1 MEEHDPE
8 AVRRLQD
15 LEAAIT
21 RQEDII
27 DSKKADL
34 KDEKKQ
40 LKELMASLRD
50 AVKELSPLPLEVAGK
65 VGT

>member
-8 AVRRLQD
+8 AVRRLQQI
-15 LEAAIT
+15 EQAIS

-34 KDEKKQ
+34 KDERVQ
-40 LKELMASLRD
+40 LKELMSSLRD
-50 AVKELSPLPLEVAGK
+50 AVKELTPTPLEVAGK
-65 VGT
+65 AG

>member
-1 MEEHDPE
+1 MEDHDSE
-8 AVRRLQD
+8 AVRRLQ
-15 LEAAIT
+15 EIEQAIT

-34 KDEKKQ
+34 KEERVQ
-40 LKELMASLRD
+40 LKELLGSLRD
-50 AVKELSPLPLEVAGK
+50 AVKELAPLPIEVAGK